1 MPSNSRKE
9 KTDEEKKEDKKF
21 HLEVIKQTIALST
34 AGFALAA
41 ALAWNSLIQE
51 FINTYFKRYIPG
63 DGKLLS
69 MLLYAVLVTI
79 LAVSVTL
86 YLSKLANR
94 IEKSK

>member
-1 MPSNSRKE
+1 MAKKE
-9 KTDEEKKEDKKF
+9 KSVAEKQEEKKF

-51 FINTYFKRYIPG
+51 FINTYFRKFIPG
-63 DGKLLS
+63 DGKMIS
-69 MLLYAVLVTI
+69 MLLYAVLVTV

-94 IEKSK
+94 IEKK